1 MLIPAKKEDT
11 LWCKNQFLPMP
22 SISPFTHY
30 VMETQREY
38 KQELSPYI
46 KIYLWVMIAYS
57 LVVII
62 HNIIIGVKHPAIGI
76 EMLCVTLR
84 IILNLADIV
93 ALIMILRKKSIGVW
107 IYVSTAFFSVLLSM
121 AYPLFMSPLVKYI
134 NILMKV
140 GLLIVLNFKQNGLTG
155 YQSLGMSKID
165 GRYIDE
171 WLTGHKRYM

>member
-1 MLIPAKKEDT
+1 
-11 LWCKNQFLPMP
+11 
-22 SISPFTHY
+22 
-30 VMETQREY
+30 METQREY

-62 HNIIIGVKHPAIGI
+62 HNIIIGVNHPAIGI

>member
-1 MLIPAKKEDT
+1 
-11 LWCKNQFLPMP
+11 
-22 SISPFTHY
+22 
-30 VMETQREY
+30 
-38 KQELSPYI
+38 
-46 KIYLWVMIAYS
+46 MIAYS

-84 IILNLADIV
+84 IILNLADII

-155 YQSLGMSKID
+155 YQSLGMTKID

>member
-1 MLIPAKKEDT
+1 
-11 LWCKNQFLPMP
+11 
-22 SISPFTHY
+22 
-30 VMETQREY
+30 METQREY

-93 ALIMILRKKSIGVW
+93 ALIMILSKKSIGVW

-134 NILMKV
+134 NILIKV